1 MHALLVCPNSNSR
14 PWITYVPCAPRFV
27 KLALMVL
34 HEKRMGA
41 SSLVAGYVA
50 QLPESFQTPLH
61 WTLDERS
68 QLQYPH
74 LESEVS
80 DACLE
85 GGGCGWEV
93 GWRGR

>member
-1 MHALLVCPNSNSR
+1 MSLSQLQTLFCLHTLC
-14 PWITYVPCAPRFV
+14 RFV

-41 SSLVAGYVA
+41 SSLVAGYIA

-61 WTLDERS
+61 WTLEERS

-80 DACLE
+80 DSCL
-85 GGGCGWEV
+85 
-93 GWRGR
+93 